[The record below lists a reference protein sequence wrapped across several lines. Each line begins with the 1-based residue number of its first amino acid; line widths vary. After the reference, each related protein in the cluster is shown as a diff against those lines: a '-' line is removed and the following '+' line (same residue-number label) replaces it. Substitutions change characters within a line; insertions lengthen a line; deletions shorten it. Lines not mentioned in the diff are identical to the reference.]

1 MEFDLRGIGMTSRRT
16 RMRLIEQLQ
25 QQGISETVVIDALKT
40 VPRHIF
46 VDEALAHR
54 AYENTALP
62 IGNNQT
68 ISQPY
73 IVARMTGLLLGGRAL
88 EKVLEVGTG
97 SGYQAAVLAS
107 IVKEVYTVERIEA
120 LLEKARRRFKAL
132 KLDNIKS
139 QLSDGHWGWPEQGPF
154 DGIVVTAAADQ
165 IPMKLT
171 AQLADGGRMV
181 VPAGGAG
188 QQSLHV
194 LTRQG
199 NQVLS
204 EVIEAVRFVPLLGG
218 IER

>member
-25 QQGISETVVIDALKT
+25 QQGITERAVIDALKT

-73 IVARMTGLLLGGRAL
+73 IVARMTGLLIGDREL

-97 SGYQAAVLAS
+97 SGYQAAVLAC
-107 IVKEVYTVERIEA
+107 IAKEVYTVERIET

-139 QLSDGHWGWPEQGPF
+139 QLSDGRWGWPEQGPF
-154 DGIVVTAAADQ
+154 DGILVTAAADQ
-165 IPMKLT
+165 IPMELT

-181 VPAGGAG
+181 VPAGGSG
-188 QQSLHV
+188 QQSLHM
-194 LTRQG
+194 LTRRG